1 MGNACGLWN
10 IDNLRYRHRL
20 LYTLRSHER
29 LEHKKMNYLAI
40 RKVSGYIEILVEG
53 YYYCM
58 YYVVVIHTS
67 IDTLLYEYYST
78 NFYAREKPGSYAP

>member
-1 MGNACGLWN
+1 
-10 IDNLRYRHRL
+10 
-20 LYTLRSHER
+20 
-29 LEHKKMNYLAI
+29 MNYLAI